1 MKAIGG
7 WSLDVI
13 GLCSVAILV
22 GCSGTRTVG
31 GGTPDLDAARR
42 FERHSLYWVGE
53 HFEKR
58 DLERVGIGN
67 NAFVSFSYGT
77 CKLPQGIDPGGCSV
91 PLEIQIQPLC
101 MQLDV
106 VARAPIWRR
115 RQIRGAPVGTIDSAP
130 VMFTNRQKPIV

>member
-1 MKAIGG
+1 
-7 WSLDVI
+7 V
-13 GLCSVAILV
+13 
-22 GCSGTRTVG
+22 
-31 GGTPDLDAARR
+31 P
-42 FERHSLYWVGE
+42 
-53 HFEKR
+53 
-58 DLERVGIGN
+58 
-67 NAFVSFSYGT
+67 VSFSHPLT
-77 CKLPQGIDPGGCSV
+77 LISIDFGASPRRSTAALRASGGCSV